1 MKLYYAPGACSLAP
15 HIALREAG
23 LPFTPVRVDLR
34 RRQTA
39 DGQPLA
45 EINPK
50 GYVPVLELDD
60 GQRLTEGIAIA
71 MWIADRAPQAGLAPP
86 PGDFARYRL
95 LEWMTFIATELHK
108 AFSPLFDPQ
117 APEATRARQRERIAA
132 RLDFLAPGLATQPFL
147 LGDRFS
153 VADAYLFTV
162 LGWSQY
168 VQFDLAPWPALGAYR
183 ERIGARPAVREAMRA
198 EGLLQDR

>member
-1 MKLYYAPGACSLAP
+1 MKLYYAPGACSLSP

-39 DGQPLA
+39 DGQPLEA
-45 EINPK
+45 INPK

-60 GQRLTEGIAIA
+60 GRRLSEGLAIV
-71 MWIADRAPQAGLAPP
+71 MWIADQAPAAKLAPP

-95 LEWMTFIATELHK
+95 LEWLTFVSTELHK

-117 APEATRARQRERIAA
+117 APEATKERQRQRISQ
-132 RLDFLAPGLATQPFL
+132 RLDYVSGELGGRPYL
-147 LGDRFS
+147 LSDFT
-153 VADAYLFTV
+153 VADGYLFTV
-162 LGWSQY
+162 LGWGQY
-168 VQFDLAPWPALGAYR
+168 VGFDLSPWPVLTAYR
-183 ERIGARPAVREAMRA
+183 ARIAERPAVREALKA
-198 EGLLQDR
+198 EGLLKDPA